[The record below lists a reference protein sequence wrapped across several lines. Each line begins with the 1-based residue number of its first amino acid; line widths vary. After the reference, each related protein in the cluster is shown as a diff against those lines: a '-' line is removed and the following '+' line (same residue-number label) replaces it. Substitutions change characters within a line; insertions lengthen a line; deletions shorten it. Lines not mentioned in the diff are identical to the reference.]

1 MFGLGR
7 LALAGLAIL
16 VPAALGGAGENAPVD
31 LGLSFGNGGHVLV
44 SVGTY
49 GATANAVAVQ
59 PDGKILLSAARK

>member
-16 VPAALGGAGENAPVD
+16 VPAALGGAGGNAPGD
-31 LGLSFGNGGHVLV
+31 LDLSFGNGGHVLV